1 MPGLRARV
9 VGRRRFLPRRWVSG
23 RAMQLGSPAA
33 ELTRDGIAGGKAV
46 KRSTFYRH
54 HQEWLLVR

>member
-1 MPGLRARV
+1 
-9 VGRRRFLPRRWVSG
+9 
-23 RAMQLGSPAA
+23 MQLGSPAA